1 MVRRWPAA
9 AAASSR
15 SPAAVAAS
23 ARRDSSLP
31 GTATRS
37 EGAQSGGA
45 TGRVLFT
52 TTSRAAGSACVPDD
66 GAVLEAAPDDAAAL
80 AEPDV
85 GVVGVEDGPAAGVPQ
100 PATSSASAAS
110 AARGRVRR
118 MDQTFLSSTRV
129 TSCCAFFVSTS
140 RARPRV
146 GRTFCSRFGPLM
158 ESQMDSAVA

>member
-52 TTSRAAGSACVPDD
+52 TTSRAAGSACVLDD
-66 GAVLEAAPDDAAAL
+66 GAVLEAARDDAAAL
-80 AEPDV
+80 AEPEA
-85 GVVGVEDGPAAGVPQ
+85 GVAGDGPAAGVPQ